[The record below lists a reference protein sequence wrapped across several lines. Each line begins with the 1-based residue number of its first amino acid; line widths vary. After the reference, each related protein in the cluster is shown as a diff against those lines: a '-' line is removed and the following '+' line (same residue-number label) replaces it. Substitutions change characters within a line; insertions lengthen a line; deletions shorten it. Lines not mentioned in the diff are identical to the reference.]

1 MGNAFHRALTGTAA
15 HHTHTPRPQGTT
27 RRTLGW
33 SVLAAA
39 GLLVTGLSG
48 VLGSAHAQSTAAAGK
63 PVKLLVGFPPGGGSD
78 AIARILGE
86 HMKDE
91 LGQPVIVE
99 NKPGAGGQIAAQAL
113 KAAPADGHTL
123 FVSHDHTITI
133 LPLVM
138 QNPGFNPAT
147 DFVPVA
153 GFATFVNALAVS
165 GGTPAKTFNDYI
177 AWVKN
182 AGQGK
187 GAVGVPAPASTPEFL
202 VKLIGQKYGLDLIS
216 APYRG
221 SAPMMGD
228 MLGNQIAAGVG
239 SVPDFIENHKAG
251 KLRVVAV
258 LGAQRQ
264 AALPDV
270 PTLSELGMKG
280 LDDMPYYGLFAPA
293 ATPKAELARIAT
305 AVAHTIARPDV
316 KERLTAMGLTVGFMS
331 GAQLAEREQAY
342 RATWTKIIKDSG
354 FKPM

>member
-1 MGNAFHRALTGTAA
+1 MGKSTSAHTAA
-15 HHTHTPRPQGTT
+15 PAPARTA
-27 RRTLGW
+27 RRQFGQH
-33 SVLAAA
+33 LAR
-39 GLLVTGLSG
+39 
-48 VLGSAHAQSTAAAGK
+48 TAAALAAGAVLATGLLAMGTAQAQTSGK

-78 AIARILGE
+78 AIARILGD
-86 HMKDE
+86 HMKDV

-123 FVSHDHTITI
+123 FVSHDHSITI

-165 GGTPAKTFNDYI
+165 GGTPAKTFNEYI

-182 AGQGK
+182 TGQGK

-202 VKLIGQKYGLDLIS
+202 VGLIGQKHGLDLIS

-221 SAPMMGD
+221 SAPMMAD

-293 ATPKAELARIAT
+293 ATPKAELARLAN
-305 AVAHTIARPDV
+305 AVATTVARPDV
-316 KERLTAMGLTVGFMS
+316 KERLTAMGLTVGFMT

-354 FKPM
+354 FKPL